1 MTTRERIEARIERRE
16 EWAATRQ
23 SRAASVFHE
32 SERYRGDYAFN
43 TQPGHIPERAR
54 LIKREERAFEDVKM
68 AEHHESKAAGLER
81 QLDRSVFSDDTD
93 AIERLEARI
102 AQHEKARDQKKRIN
116 ALYRKGDAAGL
127 AAMGLSLD
135 TLRAKCAAAG
145 PYWGDKPFL
154 AYELTNLG
162 ARIRSDKERI
172 EEIKRRVS
180 RVEKATAAGGVAVEG
195 TGEYVRVTFAEKP
208 ERETLDALRGAGFQ
222 WGGGSWCGYR
232 SKLPECVTA

>member
-1 MTTRERIEARIERRE
+1 
-16 EWAATRQ
+16 
-23 SRAASVFHE
+23 
-32 SERYRGDYAFN
+32 
-43 TQPGHIPERAR
+43 ERAR

-116 ALYRKGDAAGL
+116 ALYRKGDASGL

-172 EEIKRRVS
+172 EEIKRRQV
-180 RVEKATAAGGVAVEG
+180 RTEAAEASGGVSIEG
-195 TGEYVRVTFAEKP
+195 AEGSEYVRVTFAEKP
-208 ERETLDALRGAGFQ
+208 ERDVLDALRGAGFW
-222 WGGGSWCGYR
+222 WGGGSWSGKR
-232 SKLPECVTA
+232 AALPAEVSPCAP